1 MHQDAEDNGI
11 LVGRGIIT
19 RWETTAD
26 ILKLHLQAATQQHYG
41 AIGEGKQQPNPPS
54 FRILLDTTENFRGP
68 NKPQP
73 PISGGQKK
81 QYTKRR
87 QRNNPMQDT
96 TKGWSMPTVHLSFSG
111 PRRWWKAGIWQKWGN
126 ETSEQQGFTR
136 FTSHYSHTLKFSEQQ
151 RLAAGI
157 RQGFG
162 YTISRG
168 WLAKFTHKI
177 DKVHNLVPQHVLVT
191 AVVLGK
197 LVKLC

>member
-1 MHQDAEDNGI
+1 MEF

-26 ILKLHLQAATQQHYG
+26 ILKLHRQAATQQHYG

-54 FRILLDTTENFRGP
+54 FRILLDTTKNFRGP

-111 PRRWWKAGIWQKWGN
+111 PRDVGERRECGKN
-126 ETSEQQGFTR
+126 EAMKPLNSRGSPGSPV
-136 FTSHYSHTLKFSEQQ
+136 TSHIPWSSPNSRDSQ
-151 RLAAGI
+151 AAGI

-162 YTISRG
+162 YTISSRG

-177 DKVHNLVPQHVLVT
+177 DKVHNLVPQHVPVT